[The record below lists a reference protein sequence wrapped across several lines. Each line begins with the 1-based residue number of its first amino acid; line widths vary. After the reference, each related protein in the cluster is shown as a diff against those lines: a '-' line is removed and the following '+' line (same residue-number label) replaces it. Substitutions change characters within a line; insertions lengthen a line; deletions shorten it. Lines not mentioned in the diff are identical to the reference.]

1 MYDYLDWLII
11 GAILSV
17 GAFVMV
23 WLAAWLGGKF
33 DDWRDEE

>member
-11 GAILSV
+11 GAILSL

-23 WLAAWLGGKF
+23 WLSAWLGGTF
-33 DDWRDEE
+33 DDWRDGE